1 MPELLEMSMVLFA
14 EAPGSLI
21 TGDGQLEYNNYVL
34 GDNVTTFMSSISGW
48 DDLPNV
54 DSSNTLRPA
63 SHGAWVGKKL
73 VGQRIV
79 TWTGVISTE
88 DRSAWEDS
96 VKTLRDT
103 FIPATGTEEL
113 TIVVRTRNEMRMAF
127 GTVTQRQIPIDYAY
141 LYYGAKVTIQFECS
155 DPRLYSLG
163 ENSVFISTPPLTLS
177 GLIYPLVYP
186 LDYGTEPA
194 PNTLIINNTG
204 NAPTP
209 VTLNFL
215 GPVTNPE
222 LINQTTGERLGFDIT
237 LTEDDILTVNTRL
250 GTVVLNGTADRIYT
264 RTLTSSP
271 ILGFDLPAGENQLQ
285 LIAEDWEAGSG
296 VEVVYREASF

>member
-1 MPELLEMSMVLFA
+1 MPELLEMSMILFSS
-14 EAPGSLI
+14 PGSLI
-21 TGDGQLEYNNYVL
+21 TGDGQLEYNDYVL
-34 GDNVTTFMSSISGW
+34 GDNVVTFMESISGW

-54 DSSNTLRPA
+54 DSSNALRPS

-79 TWTGVISTE
+79 TWTGKISTA
-88 DRSAWEDS
+88 DRSSWEDA
-96 VKTLRDT
+96 VKTLRDK
-103 FIPATGTEEL
+103 FVPAVGTEEL

-127 GTVTQRQIPIDYAY
+127 GTVTQRQIPVDYAY
-141 LYYGAKVTIQFECS
+141 SYYGAKVTLQFECS

-163 ENSVFISTPPLTLS
+163 ENSVFISTPPLISS
-177 GLIYPLVYP
+177 GLAYPLVYP
-186 LDYGTEPA
+186 LDYGTEQA
-194 PNTLIINNTG
+194 PNSLIITNSG

-209 VTLNFL
+209 MTMNFL
-215 GPVTNPE
+215 GPITNPE
-222 LINQTTGERLGFDIT
+222 LINQTTGERLGFDIV
-237 LTEDDILTVNTRL
+237 LTADDVLTVNTRL

-271 ILGFDLPAGENQLQ
+271 ILGFDLLSGENELQ

-296 VEVVYREASF
+296 VEIIYRDASF